1 MIEEQWLQKLREQES
16 LEDVETLAK
25 TCQRCPLRAGCK
37 QVVVATGSAS
47 ARLMLVGEGPGA
59 EEDHQ
64 GEPFVGKAG
73 KLLDRILAA
82 GGFSRQSNV
91 YITNVVKCR
100 PPQNRVPTEEER
112 QACLPILR
120 QQFRIL
126 KPTIIML
133 LGATAVQGLLDP
145 QARITK
151 VRGNWVE
158 KNGVWFMP
166 TFHPAAL
173 LRNEQLKKDVWQ
185 DLKQVVLKYRELV
198 DEKHFPEL
206 KV

>member
-1 MIEEQWLQKLREQES
+1 MEEQGWLQSLREQQS
-16 LEDVETLAK
+16 LEDVAKLAK
-25 TCQRCPLRAGCK
+25 TCTACPLRAGCK
-37 QVVVATGSAS
+37 QVVVATGVAS

-59 EEDHQ
+59 EEDLQ

-73 KLLDRILAA
+73 QLLDRILAA
-82 GGFSRQSNV
+82 GGFSRRSNV

-100 PPQNRVPTEEER
+100 PPENRIPSEEER

-120 QQFRIL
+120 QQYRIL

-151 VRGNWVE
+151 MRGNWVE